1 MVGRDGLRLLH
12 PKSEV
17 IDRRQDRLSHCT
29 HNIGAAI
36 FRRVLEPVNRMSRGW
51 KSPRFDMLGQTLSS
65 KEASMKLLGSVLLL
79 IGMSSAAFAQIAP
92 VPEISALTGVNAVC
106 LIAGA
111 VVVMRGRRK
120 R

>member
-1 MVGRDGLRLLH
+1 
-12 PKSEV
+12 
-17 IDRRQDRLSHCT
+17 
-29 HNIGAAI
+29 
-36 FRRVLEPVNRMSRGW
+36 
-51 KSPRFDMLGQTLSS
+51 
-65 KEASMKLLGSVLLL
+65 MKLLGSVLLL